1 MPRRGAAAGARA
13 RGWTLL
19 EILLVLA
26 IIGVLAAAVVVGI
39 GDAGQRRR
47 VQAEAERLAL
57 AIEHART
64 EAAGRNEVW
73 GMTVS
78 ANGYAFKRLAGGD
91 DGWGAVAKGALGGWT
106 AEGGVGFELDVA
118 FGAQGRLQDR
128 AADRRADRRRS
139 GDESEADDAD
149 DDEDERANWP
159 GVAIYPSGEI
169 TPLSILVSKEDVP
182 PWVVRSD
189 GISRVRA
196 MSEEE
201 ADALG
206 RRPAR
211 TMR

>member
-1 MPRRGAAAGARA
+1 MRARPDVAAGA

-64 EAAGRNEVW
+64 EAAGRNEVL

-78 ANGYAFKRLAGGD
+78 ANGYAFKRLGNGG
-91 DGWGAVAKGALGGWT
+91 DGWGALTRGALGGWT
-106 AEGGVGFELDVA
+106 AEGGVGFEIDVA
-118 FGAQGRLQDR
+118 YGAQGRLQDR
-128 AADRRADRRRS
+128 GDARRADRRRG

-149 DDEDERANWP
+149 SEEDERAEWP

-182 PWVVRSD
+182 AWVVRSD
-189 GISRVRA
+189 GIARVRA

>member
-1 MPRRGAAAGARA
+1 MPARRGAAAGA

-64 EAAGRNEVW
+64 EAAGRNEVL

-78 ANGYAFKRLAGGD
+78 ANGYAFKRLGNGS
-91 DGWGAVAKGALGGWT
+91 DGWGALSSGALGGWT
-106 AEGGVGFELDVA
+106 AEGGVGFEIDAA
-118 FGAQGRLQDR
+118 FGAQGAVQDR
-128 AADRRADRRRS
+128 ADARRRG

-149 DDEDERANWP
+149 SEEDERANWP

-182 PWVVRSD
+182 AWVVRSD
-189 GISRVRA
+189 GIARVRA